1 MLFVA
6 TSVATAT
13 PAGPG
18 RRRSTRGPKPPWQSR
33 LWLSLLFLFVGSLL
47 SAMLPSLPPELFDLA
62 TRALVDEIVRYVA
75 PLPLAAALGL
85 NWFDRKQSATAH
97 LTAGELARVRELG
110 DLAAKAERKRGE
122 RGFVDLQAL
131 GGALGMAMLL
141 VAAALAMS
149 LPGCTRY
156 EELCDVELHD
166 HPTKP
171 DPAGRIDIKC
181 TNRHE
186 VIDTPNLRAADRRR
200 CK

>member
-1 MLFVA
+1 MLYVTNTDA
-6 TSVATAT
+6 AA
-13 PAGPG
+13 PAGPA
-18 RRRSTRGPKPPWQSR
+18 RRRAARSPKPPWQSR
-33 LWLSLLFLFVGSLL
+33 LWLSLLCLFVGSLI
-47 SAMLPSLPPELFDLA
+47 SALLPSLPAELLDLA
-62 TRALVDEIVRYVA
+62 TRAIVDEVVRYVA

-110 DLAAKAERKRGE
+110 DRAAQAERKRAE
-122 RGFVDLQAL
+122 RGFIDLQAL
-131 GGALGMAMLL
+131 GGVLGFGLVLL
-141 VAAALAMS
+141 CAVLAMS
-149 LPGCTRY
+149 LPGCVRR
-156 EELCDVELHD
+156 EEVCDVELHD